1 MSISLLVLSCDLSIN
16 NDQNK
21 NKMDG
26 DLDYKCSS
34 KKESREFKNYQIKD
48 DNSRNNSY
56 YSRAS
61 NYSNSYSRTY
71 SSCKIK

>member
-1 MSISLLVLSCDLSIN
+1 MSTSLLALSCDLSIS

-21 NKMDG
+21 IDG

-34 KKESREFKNYQIKD
+34 KKESRALKNSQIKD
-48 DNSRNNSY
+48 DNNRNNSY
-56 YSRAS
+56 YSRVS

-71 SSCKIK
+71 ASCKIK

>member
-1 MSISLLVLSCDLSIN
+1 
-16 NDQNK
+16 
-21 NKMDG
+21 MDG

-71 SSCKIK
+71 SSCEIK